1 MNDEP
6 LIRQSHAQWVLQEG
20 KAVAI
25 MLDGRSIFAWRNEY
39 MELAARFVEYA
50 DHTAGCYSSR
60 NDHNHTPLADDRI
73 VCHMAPCT
81 CGLLII
87 LSLLNPDITYGIHCP
102 DVPTPLPTRQ
112 IFNDDGTPLCI
123 FGAPAFESEDNTDT
137 PDEPDNVIVLGDVPK
152 PTDCGY

>member
-6 LIRQSHAQWVLQEG
+6 LIRQSHAQWHLAEG
-20 KAVAI
+20 KAVAST
-25 MLDGRSIFAWRNEY
+25 LDGRSIFAWRNEY

-50 DHTAGCYSSR
+50 DHTVACYSAR
-60 NDHNHTPLADDRI
+60 DGHVHPHLPDDRI

-87 LSLLNPDITYGIHCP
+87 LSLLNSAITYGIHCP

-112 IFNDDGTPLCI
+112 IFNVEPPH
-123 FGAPAFESEDNTDT
+123 ATDT
-137 PDEPDNVIVLGDVPK
+137 PTPDNVIVLGDVPK
-152 PTDCGY
+152 PTDYGY

>member
-6 LIRQSHAQWVLQEG
+6 LIRQSHAQWHLVEG
-20 KAVAI
+20 KLVAST
-25 MLDGRSIFAWRNEY
+25 LDGRSIFAWRNEY

-50 DHTAGCYSSR
+50 DHTVACYDSR
-60 NDHNHTPLADDRI
+60 EGHVHPHLPDDRI

-87 LSLLNPDITYGIHCP
+87 LSLLNSTITYGIHCP
-102 DVPTPLPTRQ
+102 DVPMPLPKRQ
-112 IFNDDGTPLCI
+112 IFNDDGTPLRI
-123 FGAPAFESEDNTDT
+123 FGATVFESDDA
-137 PDEPDNVIVLGDVPK
+137 PDNVIVLGDAPK